1 MSRTNKLHPSHPITL
16 CNSICIEVKQKSI
29 LMQDISGVLKF
40 AKLFT
45 STKQN
50 AWNTCGG
57 VSLVFEGYRS
67 DPREIWEIS
76 EVRAYVKKLTTAWPT
91 WMFFLDNSR
100 YSLVV
105 CFMCLCEMERTD
117 NPNKQRVVSF
127 SNDVVTLGFEGIA
140 HICSKFK
147 FDEDTCQ
154 QISNHV
160 ASSLNLRTDSLNSG
174 VATVDQKQGSAA

>member
-1 MSRTNKLHPSHPITL
+1 MSLKTKLHPAHPITF
-16 CNSICIEVKQKSI
+16 CNSICIGIKRDSI
-29 LMQDISGVLKF
+29 NTQNISGVLKF
-40 AKLFT
+40 ANLFS
-45 STKQN
+45 STAHN
-50 AWNTCGG
+50 AWNCRGS
-57 VSLVFEGYRS
+57 VRLVFSGYS
-67 DPREIWEIS
+67 DDSRELWEIP
-76 EVRAYVKKLTTAWPT
+76 EVRAYVKKLVEAWPE
-91 WMFFLDNSR
+91 WMFFLDTSDQT
-100 YSLVV
+100 LQV

-117 NPNKQRVVSF
+117 DPNKQRVVSF

-147 FDEDTCQ
+147 FGEDTCQ